1 MRFGVVKGRKTE
13 RKEERFIVAA
23 YFVVVTMGVVVF
35 GDFEMEFENP
45 GPRQDVVSVSEV
57 RRR

>member
-1 MRFGVVKGRKTE
+1 V
-13 RKEERFIVAA
+13 
-23 YFVVVTMGVVVF
+23 VVVTMGGSGV

-45 GPRQDVVSVSEV
+45 GRRQDVVSVSEV